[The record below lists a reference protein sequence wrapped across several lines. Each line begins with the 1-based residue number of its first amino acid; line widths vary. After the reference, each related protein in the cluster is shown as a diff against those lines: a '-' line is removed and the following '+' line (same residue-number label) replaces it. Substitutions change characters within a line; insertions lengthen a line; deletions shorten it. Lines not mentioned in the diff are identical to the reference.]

1 MKIQTLIPVTY
12 NSGIASQETGI
23 VSGSISFVS
32 QDYLRETYNF
42 NFQYLNESGVVI
54 NNTISNFSLTKAEIN
69 AFYDVVKS
77 EVPTDLAYFET
88 TEYIY
93 YLGFKIEMADTFGI
107 TPGDIEIIV
116 DTTEKIN
123 A

>member
-12 NSGIASQETGI
+12 NSGIASQETAI
-23 VSGSISFVS
+23 VEGFINFVS
-32 QDYLRETYNF
+32 QDYYREIYNF
-42 NFQYLNESGVVI
+42 SFDYKTESGETINVVTPTFI
-54 NNTISNFSLTKAEIN
+54 LTKAEIN

-116 DTTEKIN
+116 DNNERLSI
-123 A
+123 

>member
-32 QDYLRETYNF
+32 HDYLRELYNF
-42 NFQYLNESGVVI
+42 NFQYLNENGEVI
-54 NNTISNFSLTKAEIN
+54 NTNSSNFSLTKEEIDS
-69 AFYDVVKS
+69 FYELINL

-93 YLGFKIEMADTFGI
+93 YLGFKVRMSETFGI
-107 TPGDIEIIV
+107 TINDIEII
-116 DTTEKIN
+116 

>member
-42 NFQYLNESGVVI
+42 SFQYVNENGEVI
-54 NNTISNFSLTKAEIN
+54 NTISSNFSLTKEEID
-69 AFYDVVKS
+69 AFYKLIKS
-77 EVPTDLAYFET
+77 EVPNDMQYFET

-93 YLGFKIEMADTFGI
+93 YLGFKVRMSETFGI
-107 TPGDIEIIV
+107 TINDIEII
-116 DTTEKIN
+116 